1 VSFYR
6 LTYHSLLISL
16 LPFMQRSRY
25 LLRKVGWAL
34 FTVFFV
40 ILLNFFLFRVL
51 PGDPARAGIHDRR
64 LTQDAI
70 EAIRVRFG
78 LDKPVINC
86 FASLNPITLGDCAV
100 NPFETQFFIYMG
112 NLFQGELGF
121 SFHSSRPVKDILV
134 ERLWNTLLLIGVGQ
148 ILAIVV
154 GMFFGIVAAWKARTA
169 VDYIALLLSLLA
181 WSLPTFWLGIILL
194 FWGSQEFGLPIGGK
208 ATAGG
213 NFANVWEEWKDLGQ
227 HMLLP
232 TITYTIVFMGEYM
245 LIMRSSLLDV
255 LSEDY
260 ILTAKAKGLRTF
272 QILKDHALKNAMLP
286 MVTLIAINLGFT
298 VSGAV
303 QIVSVFSWPGLG
315 GAILE
320 AVTRKDY
327 PILQGAFLMIAISVI
342 LANLIAD
349 LTYSYLDP
357 RVQAE

>member
-1 VSFYR
+1 MR
-6 LTYHSLLISL
+6 
-16 LPFMQRSRY
+16 RSHY
-25 LLRKVGWAL
+25 LLRKAGWAL

-40 ILLNFFLFRVL
+40 IILNFFLFRVL
-51 PGDPARAGIHDRR
+51 PGDPARAGIRDPR
-64 LTQDAI
+64 LTRDAV

-86 FASLNPITLGDCAV
+86 FTSLNPVEFGDCAV
-100 NPFETQFFIYMG
+100 NPLETQFFIYVG
-112 NLFQGELGF
+112 NLFKGELGF
-121 SFHSSRPVKDILV
+121 SFHSSRPVKDLLI

-148 ILAIVV
+148 ILAIFV
-154 GMFFGIVAAWKARTA
+154 GMVFGIVAAWKARTA
-169 VDYIALLLSLLA
+169 IDYAALLTSLLA

-194 FWGSQEFGLPIGGK
+194 FWGSQTFGLPIGGK
-208 ATAGG
+208 VTPGG
-213 NFANVWEEWKDLGQ
+213 NFATTWEAWKDLGA

-232 TITYTIVFMGEYM
+232 TLTYTIVFMGEYM

-303 QIVSVFSWPGLG
+303 QIESVFSWPGLG

-320 AVTRKDY
+320 AVNRKDY
-327 PILQGAFLMIAISVI
+327 PVLQGAFLMIAVSVI
-342 LANLIAD
+342 IANLIAD

-357 RVQAE
+357 RVQSE